1 MYNYVAVE
9 INTRCFEI
17 YTWNILLYR
26 PNKHPWNIREYVMVF
41 NVLYVERDLLQM
53 MREYSIW
60 KKDHMGVCMIPV
72 RLKKAKMSEDVELY
86 YSCLSDS

>member
-1 MYNYVAVE
+1 ME
-9 INTRCFEI
+9 
-17 YTWNILLYR
+17 
-26 PNKHPWNIREYVMVF
+26 HPIIQTQQTSLEYLRISNGF
-41 NVLYVERDLLQM
+41 NVLHVERDLLQM

-86 YSCLSDS
+86 YSYLSDS

>member
-1 MYNYVAVE
+1 
-9 INTRCFEI
+9 
-17 YTWNILLYR
+17 
-26 PNKHPWNIREYVMVF
+26 MVF
-41 NVLYVERDLLQM
+41 NVLYAERDLLQM

-72 RLKKAKMSEDVELY
+72 RLKKVKMSEDVELY